1 MTQPKQACL
10 VCGSAAKVVRKDYN
24 FPESG
29 LENVFL
35 HAIEVIV
42 CPRCGS
48 ESPRIPQQEDLMLTI
63 AVALIDKPS
72 ELSGAEIRF
81 LRKHLEQGSAAFAQM
96 LGIDRSHLSRIENG
110 TLSVSRQT
118 DRLVRALALVQQPA
132 LRRKLRSLGHHS
144 NILQRF
150 SAIDPDARA
159 IRVRLDCSADGYSY
173 ALNPA
178 A

>member
-1 MTQPKQACL
+1 
-10 VCGSAAKVVRKDYN
+10 
-24 FPESG
+24 
-29 LENVFL
+29 
-35 HAIEVIV
+35 
-42 CPRCGS
+42 
-48 ESPRIPQQEDLMLTI
+48 MLTI